1 MSADATPSETPTPTL
16 TPAAKVTV
24 QDVLEEIRFE
34 ERLAEIELR
43 LPTTLALAKE
53 GSMAKRNQVRRQLY
67 RDSEYLRVEIEER
80 LNEHGIE
87 SEWLTSPVVAE
98 ANKKLDAVRAQL
110 RLDAQPSSGSQLEK
124 VYMFARFATFV
135 LLFVGWF
142 SAVFVLVPVRLLDA
156 TLKNMGV
163 PRNYLPMDI
172 ISWGMARLICLSA
185 GSDASAEGRENLLN
199 LKDSVVCMFSHA
211 SNLDGFIVNAMS
223 PVAFKYAGKKS
234 IFMIPFLGWAS
245 RWGFGYVAID
255 RSNRKRGIKSLKE
268 LATSVNEHGNSVSI
282 SPEGTRSKDGL
293 LQEFKKGPFYLRDDT
308 GKNVVPAI
316 VFGAYECW
324 PPGRLFSAPGKVRL
338 SPSPRTLSTPTLSR
352 DVCLSLSLLQ
362 TLVRFLPEFKP
373 DASKNRNQN
382 RLALRRIFLD
392 AFVADVPED
401 IGAPADANGVLRNVF
416 AMYLIWAITFK
427 VVGSTLSLISFVC
440 YVVGISWWTFMQ
452 LSLVATVG
460 LEIFMF
466 FTC

>member
-1 MSADATPSETPTPTL
+1 MSADATPSETATPTL
-16 TPAAKVTV
+16 TPMMAKVTV
-24 QDVLEEIRFE
+24 EDVLEEVRFE

-53 GSMAKRNQVRRQLY
+53 GSMAKRNQARRQLY
-67 RDSEYLRVEIEER
+67 RDSEYLRIEIEER
-80 LNEHGIE
+80 LNVHGIE
-87 SEWLTSPVVAE
+87 SEWLTSPVIAE

-124 VYMFARFATFV
+124 AYMFARFATFV

-172 ISWGMARLICLSA
+172 ISWGMARLICLAA

-211 SNLDGFIVNAMS
+211 SNLDGFIVNGMS

-234 IFMIPFLGWAS
+234 LFLIPFLGWAS

-255 RSNRKRGIKSLKE
+255 RSNRQRGIKSLKE

-316 VFGAYECW
+316 IFGAYECW
-324 PPGRLFSAPGKVRL
+324 PPGRLFSAPGK
-338 SPSPRTLSTPTLSR
+338 
-352 DVCLSLSLLQ
+352 

-392 AFVADVPED
+392 AFAADVPED

-416 AMYLIWAITFK
+416 AIYLIWAITFK
-427 VVGSTLSLISFVC
+427 VVATTLSLISFFC
-440 YVVGISWWTFMQ
+440 FVVGISWWTFIK
-452 LSLVATVG
+452 LSLLVSVG
-460 LEIFMF
+460 LEAVMF